1 VTPAKR
7 TGPALLLA
15 PLLFLFVAAG
25 GGEPDGAITLR
36 GEVTVRG
43 SEPHTMVVIA
53 SAERGDVELT
63 GPLAAELRARHQ
75 LRWVEVRCRIT
86 AEAAGPGF
94 PARAEVLKIVRV
106 R

>member
-1 VTPAKR
+1 LTEPRRA
-7 TGPALLLA
+7 GL
-15 PLLFLFVAAG
+15 PLLFLLLLGAG
-25 GGEPDGAITLR
+25 SGERDGGITLS

-63 GPLAAELRARHQ
+63 GPLAGALRSRHQ
-75 LRWVEVRCRIT
+75 GRLVEVRCRIT
-86 AEAAGPGF
+86 AEAVGPGF
-94 PARAEVLKIVRV
+94 PARAEVLRIVRV